1 VHSYVPIFQDIIPH
15 QEVRDNLRRQ
25 AKHWRGVSALS
36 PPGALDNS
44 PVVLSTSPSPSQTS
58 IRPLPQSSFSH
69 PILSSHTNPS
79 VLPPSY
85 AMHTTQPIPSSKFIT
100 PYTSTIIP
108 SSAYL
113 SDPLNAYAHHGMPK
127 PFVHLFGPPLDLAL
141 DARITGNEARFLR
154 SGCRPNAVL
163 RPMICPRAKKND
175 EHGSSSKGGD
185 SEMLTFGVFALR
197 DIKANEE
204 VVLGWEW
211 DDGNAVH
218 HLPALIEMPHLFEY
232 AALPTALRITPLIV
246 PPYRAHHLSYVRNQM
261 ASMLHALSSTFTTCA
276 CGSKAKDCAL
286 NLMAE
291 FVDGCLPTSTVP
303 LSQRPD
309 ASSTGDKGSHRVN
322 LGPLIGTQRG
332 FRTREKSPLNG
343 GMNGVEMISDQPIR
357 PGSTVGASQPLS
369 KPHQP
374 PPSHPNSKNPAVQTS
389 PATVSPSSAS
399 DQSKVNG
406 TQEVVNTLT
415 TPELRPSPSNG
426 HDLRDAV
433 SITRYRSPSPSDSDP
448 QPQSEDEEQV
458 PPKMRKR
465 WIHRSTEGLRSVS
478 PAPSPCASNDSLGS
492 VLDEDQ
498 MELDASG
505 SHAYTL
511 ETFRII

>member
-1 VHSYVPIFQDIIPH
+1 
-15 QEVRDNLRRQ
+15 
-25 AKHWRGVSALS
+25 
-36 PPGALDNS
+36 
-44 PVVLSTSPSPSQTS
+44 
-58 IRPLPQSSFSH
+58 
-69 PILSSHTNPS
+69 
-79 VLPPSY
+79 
-85 AMHTTQPIPSSKFIT
+85 
-100 PYTSTIIP
+100 
-108 SSAYL
+108 
-113 SDPLNAYAHHGMPK
+113 
-127 PFVHLFGPPLDLAL
+127 
-141 DARITGNEARFLR
+141 
-154 SGCRPNAVL
+154 
-163 RPMICPRAKKND
+163 
-175 EHGSSSKGGD
+175 
-185 SEMLTFGVFALR
+185 
-197 DIKANEE
+197 
-204 VVLGWEW
+204 
-211 DDGNAVH
+211 
-218 HLPALIEMPHLFEY
+218 
-232 AALPTALRITPLIV
+232 
-246 PPYRAHHLSYVRNQM
+246 
-261 ASMLHALSSTFTTCA
+261 MLHALSSTFTTCA

-309 ASSTGDKGSHRVN
+309 PSSTGDKGSHRVN

-343 GMNGVEMISDQPIR
+343 GMNGVEMISDHPVR
-357 PGSTVGASQPLS
+357 PGNTGGASQPLS
-369 KPHQP
+369 KGPHQTQP
-374 PPSHPNSKNPAVQTS
+374 SPASPSHTNGQSPVVQTA

-399 DQSKVNG
+399 DQSKVKG
-406 TQEVVNTLT
+406 TQEAVNTLT
-415 TPELRPSPSNG
+415 TPELRPPPSHG

-433 SITRYRSPSPSDSDP
+433 SISRYRSPSPSDSDP

-505 SHAYTL
+505 SHPSTL